1 MDRPL
6 DADFR
11 RARTIKRAGLSL
23 TGVAVLAAI
32 FFWGPGWISPSVS
45 RARLRTARVDAGP
58 IEAVISA
65 SGTVLPEIE
74 EVLSSPVDARVLR
87 ILERPGANL
96 LPGQPI
102 VELDT
107 SESLLAVEK
116 LAQNVALKQNQQEK
130 TRLDLERSLNDL
142 DSQARVKDLQLQS
155 YRSQLARSRALWKE
169 GLISE
174 ELLRQ
179 AELAEAQAV
188 IELKKIQNE
197 KENAQRATRAQLEGL
212 ALEMATVRKET
223 DEARRQLRLAAPQ
236 AGRRGVLTWSLSE
249 EGITV
254 HKGDVLARIADLSSF
269 RVEATLSDVHAKHVS
284 VGLPVAV
291 KVGEETLDGT
301 VSNVLPTIK
310 NGVMT
315 VQIALRQK
323 SSPLLRSNLRVDAF
337 IVTGRHA
344 RALRVKKGPFADAEG
359 PLDAFVVR
367 GDRAYRTRIELGLSS
382 FEEFEVVKGLAAG
395 DEVIISDMKDYMH
408 LREVRIR

>member
-11 RARTIKRAGLSL
+11 RARTMKRAGLSL

-107 SESLLAVEK
+107 TESLMAVEK

-155 YRSQLARSRALWKE
+155 YRSQLTRSRALWKE

-223 DEARRQLRLAAPQ
+223 DEARRQLRLAAPR

-269 RVEATLSDVHAKHVS
+269 RVEATLSDVHAKHMS

-344 RALRVKKGPFADAEG
+344 RALRVKKGPFADGEG

>member
-6 DADFR
+6 EAGYR
-11 RARTIKRAGLSL
+11 RARVVKRAGVSS
-23 TGVAVLAAI
+23 AAAI
-32 FFWGPGWISPSVS
+32 GLVALFVWGPGWISPSI
-45 RARLRTARVDAGP
+45 ARTRIRTARVDAGP

-74 EVLSSPVDARVLR
+74 EVVSSPVDARVLR
-87 ILERPGANL
+87 ILQRPGASL
-96 LPGQPI
+96 EPGQPI

-107 SESLLAVEK
+107 SESSLAVER
-116 LAQNVALKQNQQEK
+116 LAQSLALKENQQEK

-142 DSQARVKDLQLQS
+142 DSQARIKDLQLQS
-155 YRSQLARSRALWKE
+155 FRSQLARSQALWKE
-169 GLISE
+169 GLISVE
-174 ELLRQ
+174 QLRQ
-179 AELAEAQAV
+179 SELAEAQAV

-197 KENAQRATRAQLEGL
+197 RENAQRATRAQLDAL

-223 DEARRQLRLAAPQ
+223 QEARRQLGLASPK
-236 AGRRGVLTWSLSE
+236 AGRRGVLTWALSE

-254 HKGDVLARIADLSSF
+254 HKGDVLARVADLSSF
-269 RVEATLSDVHAKHVS
+269 RVEATLSDVHAKRVT

-301 VSNVLPTIK
+301 VSQVLPTIT

-315 VQIALRQK
+315 VQVALRQK
-323 SSPLLRSNLRVDAF
+323 ASPLLRSNLRVDAF
-337 IVTGRHA
+337 IVTGRRA
-344 RALRVKKGPFADAEG
+344 RALRVKKGPFADGEG
-359 PLDAFVVR
+359 PVDAFVVR

-382 FEEFEVVKGLAAG
+382 FDDFEVVKGLAAG

-408 LREVRIR
+408 LHEVRVR

>member
-1 MDRPL
+1 VDRPL

-32 FFWGPGWISPSVS
+32 FVWGPGWISPSVS
-45 RARLRTARVDAGP
+45 RARLRTALVDLGP

-107 SESLLAVEK
+107 RESLLAVEK
-116 LAQNVALKQNQQEK
+116 LAQNVALKENQQEK

-197 KENAQRATRAQLEGL
+197 KENAQRATRAQLDGL
-212 ALEMATVRKET
+212 TLEMATVRKET
-223 DEARRQLRLAAPQ
+223 DEARRQLTGYRGPRCAWHVGDAP
-236 AGRRGVLTWSLSE
+236 AVGDDRVPGRRRRCAQG
-249 EGITV
+249 
-254 HKGDVLARIADLSSF
+254 
-269 RVEATLSDVHAKHVS
+269 
-284 VGLPVAV
+284 
-291 KVGEETLDGT
+291 
-301 VSNVLPTIK
+301 
-310 NGVMT
+310 
-315 VQIALRQK
+315 
-323 SSPLLRSNLRVDAF
+323 
-337 IVTGRHA
+337 A
-344 RALRVKKGPFADAEG
+344 RA
-359 PLDAFVVR
+359 
-367 GDRAYRTRIELGLSS
+367 
-382 FEEFEVVKGLAAG
+382 
-395 DEVIISDMKDYMH
+395 
-408 LREVRIR
+408 

>member
-1 MDRPL
+1 VDRPL

-11 RARTIKRAGLSL
+11 RARTLKRAGLSVA
-23 TGVAVLAAI
+23 GVAVLLTV
-32 FFWGPGWISPSVS
+32 FLWGPGWISPSVS
-45 RARLRTARVDAGP
+45 RARIRTARVDAGA

-74 EVLSSPVDARVLR
+74 EVVSSPVDARVMR
-87 ILERPGANL
+87 ILVRPGAQL
-96 LPGQPI
+96 KAGRPI

-107 SESLLAVEK
+107 SESTLAVER
-116 LAQNVALKQNQQEK
+116 LSQNLALKENQQEK

-142 DSQARVKDLQLQS
+142 DSQASIKDLQLQS
-155 YRSQLARSRALWKE
+155 FRSQLARSQALWKE
-169 GLISE
+169 GLISV

-197 KENAQRATRAQLEGL
+197 RENARRATRAQIEAL

-223 DEARRQLRLAAPQ
+223 QEARRQLSLASPKAS
-236 AGRRGVLTWSLSE
+236 RDGVLTWSLTE
-249 EGITV
+249 EGIAV

-269 RVEATLSDVHAKHVS
+269 RVEATVSDVHAKQVS

-291 KVGEETLDGT
+291 KVGEETLDGS

-310 NGVMT
+310 NGIMT
-315 VQIALRQK
+315 VQVALRQK

-344 RALRVKKGPFADAEG
+344 RALRVKKGPFADGEG
-359 PLDAFVVR
+359 PVDAFVVR
-367 GDRAYRTRIELGLSS
+367 GDRAFRTRIELGLSS
-382 FEEFEVVKGLAAG
+382 FEEFEVTKGLSAG

-408 LREVRIR
+408 LAEIRIK